1 MVFERETKM
10 LVFHDFMLILILLN
24 ILCHIIKS
32 KVTIKEPEKKEV
44 ETLRRKLQVN
54 IPFDIIHRL

>member
-10 LVFHDFMLILILLN
+10 FVFHDFMLIL